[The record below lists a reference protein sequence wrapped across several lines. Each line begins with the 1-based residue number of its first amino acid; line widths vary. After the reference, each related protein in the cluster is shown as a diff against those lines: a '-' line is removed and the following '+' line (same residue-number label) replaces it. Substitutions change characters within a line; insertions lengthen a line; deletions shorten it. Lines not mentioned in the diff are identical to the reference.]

1 MDYIVTTY
9 FTSEKDP
16 QRSDIW
22 ANDDFSIIKDFYES
36 VIKHNLNC
44 IILIDNSTDEFIKK
58 YKTNKIEFV
67 RCDSSG
73 LNMVD
78 IRWKLY
84 NKILNERK
92 EIKRAFFLDV
102 SDVII
107 LKNPFGYIVPDKIY
121 CGDEENINIKN
132 DWMNHRYALLK
143 NPEVNEK
150 MINYLN
156 KKILNAGILG
166 GERNYLIGITK
177 KMAEMLDSSK
187 ITHTTVDMCVIN
199 HVLYTYTKKDMLIHG
214 SPVNTVFRKNEINN
228 EVAWFKHK

>member
-1 MDYIVTTY
+1 MDCIITTY

-92 EIKRAFFLDV
+92 EIKRVFFIDV

-107 LKNPFGYIVPDKIY
+107 LKNPFEYIVPDKIY

-132 DWMNHRYALLK
+132 NWMTHRYDLLK
-143 NPEVNEK
+143 NPEVDEK
-150 MINYLN
+150 IINYLN

-177 KMAEMLDSSK
+177 KMAEMLDFSK
-187 ITHTTVDMCVIN
+187 ITHTTVDMCIIN

-214 SPVNTVFRKNEINN
+214 LPVNTIFRRNEINN